1 MDLTYWEKYYSQNSK
16 PFNPSSF
23 AKNIVKNINKK
34 SELIDIGCGNGRDSL
49 FFSSQKIYT
58 VGVDQSVNIVNIL
71 KQYENKYLK
80 FQNEDIENLHQK
92 RYDYAYCR
100 FLFHSLNENEES
112 SLLQWL
118 KDNITKNIFIE
129 SRIDE
134 DKEKY
139 SKTDHYRRLMN
150 IEDFKSKLTKFDLK
164 IQSEEK
170 SNKFSIYKENYNVSD
185 ISFNPMLVR
194 FTLSP

>member
-1 MDLTYWEKYYSQNSK
+1 MDRTYWEKYYSQNSK

-23 AKNIVKNINKK
+23 AQDIVKNINKK

-58 VGVDQSVNIVNIL
+58 VGLDQSINIVNFL

-80 FQNEDIENLHQK
+80 FQNEDIKNLHQK

-100 FLFHSLNENEES
+100 FLFHSLNEDEES
-112 SLLQWL
+112 RLLQWL

-139 SKTDHYRRLMN
+139 SKTDADSLYAL
-150 IEDFKSKLTKFDLK
+150 L
-164 IQSEEK
+164 EE
-170 SNKFSIYKENYNVSD
+170 N
-185 ISFNPMLVR
+185 NPFGDVR
-194 FTLSP
+194 